1 MGRFVRDEGEY
12 VGAEVMRRQ
21 REEGT
26 ERKLVGLTL
35 PGRSAPRAG
44 YAISDGGQTVGEVTS
59 GSYSPTLDTS
69 IAMGYV
75 FDPARRGRE
84 PGASGHPGPLGHRGK
99 SSPFPFIPEP
109 GAHSVLNPEDR
120 RYTNEHEWIKI
131 EDAQAGQALV
141 GITEYAQDQL
151 GDVVYFDLP
160 QPGDTVTALHK
171 MGEVESVKAVSD
183 LFSPVS
189 GEVTEINGELSDR
202 PELVNEDPFEQ
213 GWIFAGDHERRL
225 GG

>member
-1 MGRFVRDEGEY
+1 M
-12 VGAEVMRRQ
+12 
-21 REEGT
+21 
-26 ERKLVGLTL
+26 
-35 PGRSAPRAG
+35 
-44 YAISDGGQTVGEVTS
+44 
-59 GSYSPTLDTS
+59 
-69 IAMGYV
+69 
-75 FDPARRGRE
+75 
-84 PGASGHPGPLGHRGK
+84 
-99 SSPFPFIPEP
+99 
-109 GAHSVLNPEDR
+109 NPEDR

-213 GWIFAGDHERRL
+213 GWILRVTMSDASEVDGLMSAEEYEAYT
-225 GG
+225 GGL